1 MWCPKCQAEV
11 AAEASASDWR
21 LLCTACGT
29 DVVRQPGGSE
39 LPPPASESTRPA
51 RNPRELL
58 AKWAEEDASDPLG
71 LPKPASALP
80 PPSHADREPI
90 PFRPAGSPGRELWTV
105 SSGELKG
112 ASGGNPGPVSSNPPV
127 ASAATRARRPFHLAS
142 ARPVYGDRARAVALA
157 DVDDSGS
164 DRWLPL
170 VGQMFA
176 YLGVVTLFVGSILVL
191 LGYFGGVADY
201 APTGWIVA
209 TAGQMLLFLG
219 VVTLI
224 SAGLRETSETVRQ
237 SLAEFSRRVEALE
250 NELAYARESE
260 LEADE
265 RPARAA

>member
-1 MWCPKCQAEV
+1 
-11 AAEASASDWR
+11 
-21 LLCTACGT
+21 
-29 DVVRQPGGSE
+29 
-39 LPPPASESTRPA
+39 
-51 RNPRELL
+51 LL
-58 AKWAEEDASDPLG
+58 AKWAEEDATDPLG
-71 LPKPASALP
+71 HPKPTSALP
-80 PPSHADREPI
+80 PATHADREPI
-90 PFRPAGSPGRELWTV
+90 PFRPAGLPGRDLWTV
-105 SSGELKG
+105 SSGDLKG
-112 ASGGNPGPVSSNPPV
+112 ASGGSPGSVSSNPPV
-127 ASAATRARRPFHLAS
+127 TSTATRARRPFHLAS
-142 ARPVYGDRARAVALA
+142 ARPVYGDRGRAAQA
-157 DVDDSGS
+157 SVDDSGS

-170 VGQMFA
+170 LGQMFA

-250 NELAYARESE
+250 NELAYARERE

>member
-1 MWCPKCQAEV
+1 
-11 AAEASASDWR
+11 
-21 LLCTACGT
+21 
-29 DVVRQPGGSE
+29 
-39 LPPPASESTRPA
+39 
-51 RNPRELL
+51 LL
-58 AKWAEEDASDPLG
+58 AKWAEEDATDRLG
-71 LPKPASALP
+71 HPKPASALP
-80 PPSHADREPI
+80 PATHADREPI
-90 PFRPAGSPGRELWTV
+90 PFRPAGSPGRDLWTV
-105 SSGELKG
+105 SSGDLKG
-112 ASGGNPGPVSSNPPV
+112 NSGGSTGPVSSQPSPK
-127 ASAATRARRPFHLAS
+127 AAATRPSRPFHLAS
-142 ARPVYGDRARAVALA
+142 ARPVYGDRGRAAA
-157 DVDDSGS
+157 QASVDDSGS

-260 LEADE
+260 LDADE
-265 RPARAA
+265 RTARAA